1 MRKGS
6 QNYEAAN
13 SERLNYFNY
22 FTEVEEEFVRRRG
35 KPLLVSPMDWA
46 LIESW
51 KSAGI
56 PLHVVLRAI
65 NTSFDAYEARARRF
79 RKVNSIFYC
88 QQEVEATYAQYQ
100 LSQVGAKS
108 ENTHSHPESDNPSQ
122 QVKKEPVAVFPKEVL
137 LDFFARSD
145 SELEQAASLAAS
157 SAKAEIEDA
166 VARARTRLAEI
177 SAGVERATHPD
188 AEAIERD
195 LDGLDRLLLNALKQ
209 SAGESGIKTIRVEA
223 EKMLAPYSKK
233 MDRGVYE
240 QTLNNF
246 ISRRLRET
254 NEVPRL
260 SLFYL

>member
-1 MRKGS
+1 MKNRDQDNGAASS
-6 QNYEAAN
+6 Q
-13 SERLNYFNY
+13 RLNYFNY

-51 KSAGI
+51 KNAGI

-65 NTSFDAYEARARRF
+65 NSAFDSYESRSRRF

-88 QQEVEATYAQYQ
+88 QQEVEATYAEYQ

-108 ENTHSHPESDNPSQ
+108 EKTESHPESDQP
-122 QVKKEPVAVFPKEVL
+122 KKQTRKDATAIFPKEVL
-137 LDFFARSD
+137 LDFFARSAR
-145 SELEQAASLAAS
+145 ELEHASTLAS
-157 SAKAEIEDA
+157 SSGRSEIADA
-166 VARARTRLAEI
+166 LLRARKRLDEI
-177 SAGVERATHPD
+177 SAGVLRSVAPD

-195 LDGLDRLLLNALKQ
+195 LDGLDRLLLGALKLF
-209 SAGESGIKTIRVEA
+209 AGEDGIKAIRSEA
-223 EKMLAPYSKK
+223 EKMLDPYRKK

-240 QTLNNF
+240 QTVSNF

-254 NEVPRL
+254 SEVPRL

>member
-1 MRKGS
+1 VKKSS
-6 QNYEAAN
+6 QENGAAN
-13 SERLNYFNY
+13 NEQLNYFNY

-51 KSAGI
+51 KTAGI
-56 PLHVVLRAI
+56 PLNVVLRAI
-65 NTSFDAYEARARRF
+65 NSAFDAYDARTRKF

-88 QQEVEATYAQYQ
+88 QQEVESTYAEYQ

-108 ENTHSHPESDNPSQ
+108 NKAQSPAESDQSAKP
-122 QVKKEPVAVFPKEVL
+122 VKKESVAIFPKDVL
-137 LDFFARSD
+137 LDFFARSTR
-145 SELEQAASLAAS
+145 ELEQAASLAAS
-157 SAKAEIEDA
+157 SGKMEVQDVMLRAK
-166 VARARTRLAEI
+166 TRLAEI
-177 SAGVERATHPD
+177 SAGVEKAAVPD

-195 LDGLDRLLLNALKQ
+195 LDGLDRLILSALKQ
-209 SAGESGIKTIRVEA
+209 AAGEDGIAAISIEA
-223 EKMLAPYSKK
+223 EKMLDPYRKK

-240 QTLNNF
+240 QTRANF
-246 ISRRLRET
+246 IARRLREI

>member
-1 MRKGS
+1 VNNRNQDNG
-6 QNYEAAN
+6 AA
-13 SERLNYFNY
+13 SAESLNYFNY

-65 NTSFDAYEARARRF
+65 NTSFDSYDARPRKF

-100 LSQVGAKS
+100 LSQVGAKA
-108 ENTHSHPESDNPSQ
+108 EKAESHPESDRPARGS
-122 QVKKEPVAVFPKEVL
+122 KKETVAVFPKDVL
-137 LDFFARSD
+137 LDFFARS
-145 SELEQAASLAAS
+145 SKELMQALAAS
-157 SAKAEIEDA
+157 SEKAEIADA
-166 VARARTRLAEI
+166 VSRAIARLAEI
-177 SAGVERATHPD
+177 SLAIEKAAAPD
-188 AEAIERD
+188 AEAIEHD
-195 LDGLDRLLLNALKQ
+195 LDSLDRLLLAALKH
-209 SAGESGIKTIRVEA
+209 SAGEEGIKAIRVEA
-223 EKMLAPYSKK
+223 EKMLNPYRKK

-240 QTLNNF
+240 QTIGNF
-246 ISRRLRET
+246 ISRRLREMS
-254 NEVPRL
+254 EIPRL

>member
-1 MRKGS
+1 MKNSIQDNG
-6 QNYEAAN
+6 AA
-13 SERLNYFNY
+13 STEQLNYFNY

-65 NTSFDAYEARARRF
+65 NSAFDAYESRARRF

-100 LSQVGAKS
+100 LSQVGAKA
-108 ENTHSHPESDNPSQ
+108 EKTEPHPESDRPAKQSQ
-122 QVKKEPVAVFPKEVL
+122 KETTTIFPKDVL
-137 LDFFARSD
+137 LDFFARSAK
-145 SELEQAASLAAS
+145 ELEQAQNLAAS
-157 SAKAEIEDA
+157 SGKTEIVDA
-166 VARARTRLAEI
+166 TSRAATRLAEI
-177 SAGVERATHPD
+177 SAAVEKAAVPD
-188 AEAIERD
+188 AEAIEHD
-195 LDGLDRLLLNALKQ
+195 LDGLDRLVLAALKH
-209 SAGESGIKTIRVEA
+209 SAGEDGIKAIRIEA
-223 EKMLAPYSKK
+223 EKMLDPYRKK

-240 QTLNNF
+240 QTISNF
-246 ISRRLRET
+246 ISRRLRESS
-254 NEVPRL
+254 EIPRL